1 MNNSAD
7 LLVAQQVVKT
17 YQDGM
22 TPISV
27 LGNINLTLHVAEK
40 IAIVGPSG
48 SGKSTL
54 LHLLGGLDFPTAG
67 QVAVNGK
74 KWSDMTEQQRCLW
87 RNSHLGFV
95 YQFHHLLP
103 ELSALENVMLPL
115 LLQKISQKQ
124 VKERAK
130 NLLDLM
136 GLGHRLSHRPHQL
149 SGGERQRVAIARA
162 MVTQPK
168 CILADEPTGNLDQKT
183 AHQILA
189 LWNKLNHEFKTALV
203 IVTHDL
209 ELAQQMDKIYQL
221 NAGQLSLQPQ

>member
-17 YQDGM
+17 YQDGT

-27 LGNINLTLHVAEK
+27 LGNINLSLHVAEK

-115 LLQKISQKQ
+115 LLQKISQTQ

-221 NAGQLSLQPQ
+221 NAGQLSLQP